1 MLSTNYQVFHLQ
13 AKLFRGFS
21 DPSRLTILETL
32 RHGPLS
38 VGEIVKATGLSQS
51 NTSNHLRCLGDCG
64 LVTAEQQGRFVSYQL
79 SDDKIEHLLQL
90 ADHLLAN
97 SARRLYE
104 CTNYNAPGSRQDEAG
119 DRKSTRSPRSLD
131 KKVVNVPR
139 AAKKKG

>member
-1 MLSTNYQVFHLQ
+1 MLHTNYRTFHLQ

-21 DPSRLTILETL
+21 DPSRLAILETL

-64 LVTAEQQGRFVSYQL
+64 LVSAEQQGRFVSYQL

-90 ADHLLAN
+90 ADDLLAN

-104 CTNYNAPGSRQDEAG
+104 CTNYCVPEMSQGEVGEAG
-119 DRKSTRSPRSLD
+119 STKNQSASNKKPRELGRRRH
-131 KKVVNVPR
+131 N
-139 AAKKKG
+139 

>member
-1 MLSTNYQVFHLQ
+1 MLHTNYQTLHLQ

-21 DPSRLTILETL
+21 DPSRLAILETL

-64 LVTAEQQGRFVSYQL
+64 LVSAEQRGRFVSYQL
-79 SDDKIEHLLQL
+79 SDGKIEQLLQL
-90 ADHLLAN
+90 ADDLLAG

-104 CTNYNAPGSRQDEAG
+104 CTNYNIPEISRGESG
-119 DRKSTRSPRSLD
+119 ETRSTKNQSASS
-131 KKVVNVPR
+131 KKAR
-139 AAKKKG
+139 KIGRRRHG

>member
-1 MLSTNYQVFHLQ
+1 MLRTSYKSFQLQ

-21 DPSRLTILETL
+21 DPSRLAILETL

-64 LVTAEQQGRFVSYQL
+64 LVSAEQQGRFVSYQL

-90 ADHLLAN
+90 ADDLLAD
-97 SARRLYE
+97 SARRLFE
-104 CTNYNAPGSRQDEAG
+104 CTNYNVPEMNQGEARDKRSKKSPAASRKEPTEIG
-119 DRKSTRSPRSLD
+119 RRR
-131 KKVVNVPR
+131 R
-139 AAKKKG
+139 R

>member
-1 MLSTNYQVFHLQ
+1 MLSSSYQTYHLQ

-21 DPSRLTILETL
+21 DPSRLAILEIL

-64 LVTAEQQGRFVSYQL
+64 LVSAEQQGRFVSYQL
-79 SDDKIEHLLQL
+79 SDVKIKHLLQL
-90 ADHLLAN
+90 ADDLLAD

-104 CTNYNAPGSRQDEAG
+104 CTNYSMPGSKQDEVRNTNPPKSQRSCGKRPGEIAG
-119 DRKSTRSPRSLD
+119 RRRT
-131 KKVVNVPR
+131 
-139 AAKKKG
+139 

>member
-1 MLSTNYQVFHLQ
+1 MLNTNYQTFHLQ

-21 DPSRLTILETL
+21 DPSRLAIMEIL

-64 LVTAEQQGRFVSYQL
+64 LVAAEQQGRFVSYQL
-79 SDDKIEHLLQL
+79 SDEKIERLLQL
-90 ADHLLAN
+90 ADELLAD

-104 CTNYNAPGSRQDEAG
+104 CTNYDVPESRQREATG
-119 DRKSTRSPRSLD
+119 TKSTRSLPSSRKKPIEVARRRRS
-131 KKVVNVPR
+131 
-139 AAKKKG
+139 

>member
-1 MLSTNYQVFHLQ
+1 MLNSNYQTYHLQ

-21 DPSRLTILETL
+21 DPSRLAILEIL

-64 LVTAEQQGRFVSYQL
+64 LVSAEQQGRFVSYQL
-79 SDDKIEHLLQL
+79 SDVKIKHLLQL
-90 ADHLLAN
+90 ADDLLAD

-104 CTNYNAPGSRQDEAG
+104 CTNYSIPGSKQDEV
-119 DRKSTRSPRSLD
+119 RKSKPPKRQRNSGKRPREIGSRRRD
-131 KKVVNVPR
+131 
-139 AAKKKG
+139 

>member
-1 MLSTNYQVFHLQ
+1 MLNTNCQIFHLQ

-21 DPSRLTILETL
+21 DSSRLATLEAL

-64 LVTAEQQGRFVSYQL
+64 LVSAEQQGRFVSYQL
-79 SDDKIEHLLQL
+79 SDEKIERLLQL
-90 ADHLLAN
+90 ADELLAD

-104 CTNYNAPGSRQDEAG
+104 CTNYNTPDSGPGEAMSTKPARGPRPSRKEVTNV
-119 DRKSTRSPRSLD
+119 RRIRRS
-131 KKVVNVPR
+131 
-139 AAKKKG
+139 

>member
-1 MLSTNYQVFHLQ
+1 MLNTNYQTLHLQ

-21 DPSRLTILETL
+21 DSSRLAILESL

-64 LVTAEQQGRFVSYQL
+64 LVSAEQQGRFVCYQL
-79 SDDKIEHLLQL
+79 SDDKIKRLLQL
-90 ADHLLAN
+90 ADELLAD

-104 CTNYNAPGSRQDEAG
+104 CTNFNTPDSMPGGVTDTKPIRA
-119 DRKSTRSPRSLD
+119 PRSSR
-131 KKVVNVPR
+131 KKAANIAR
-139 AAKKKG
+139 ARRS